1 GAIRLEPSGP
11 AASPDGPLLGGAVVD
26 PASGWSEAGF
36 PAPYTRA
43 VSDVAESRGR
53 RLALFP
59 DRQEVRAFDEMEP
72 ELGAP
77 VLAGAPFTALEG
89 HDTLIAAA
97 AGGQLYLVDPAA
109 LPRRRFESPPVA
121 SVVPVE
127 DGADVLGLALLG
139 RDVFVTTTT
148 GALYRIRVG
157 ALPIVDTRDVRVERV
172 ATGLG
177 VARHLAVDGEHAF
190 VAREAELQRVALASG
205 AVEELTLDAPI
216 RGVALDAGSLWA
228 AADRS
233 LWRIDAQ
240 APTWAGAERVRELAH
255 TITALAADQGRVVT
269 GHGPWGLQVH
279 AGSRARRVPSSALA
293 TPRAGAIVRGAEA
306 LRFELADP
314 AGLRALRL
322 ELGGRVVAS
331 SSQPPFALDA
341 PLPEGLV
348 NGRTYDL
355 VAVAEA
361 VDGTVWSSPARS
373 LVVDGDESPTNPGLT
388 VALTASA
395 SGTWIPG
402 TTELRA
408 QVQGSAHP
416 VARVEL
422 YRCDAPSGGDCA
434 LVASTPGPEFVFWR
448 ADAAGVHHY
457 FARVVDVH
465 GNGADSTRV
474 ELERV
479 VDGEA
484 PSIGGLRLEGPLKD
498 GQPIE
503 GQPYEV
509 VVEGL
514 ADAQSGFDVATLE
527 RNGAIVAV
535 TVVGG
540 ELRYSEPAPT
550 LAESLTYRVVARD
563 RAGLERTLSASFTV
577 REDAPPTALLE
588 GVAGGVDEGRA
599 QRVFATLADDVAMA
613 SARYRWQGAW
623 RPLPLGPRGP
633 DGTHRPSF
641 EITYEGERLTAPVDV
656 PLELEATDIAGHT
669 TAASVPVRV
678 RPLTAPQP
686 DQFHV
691 SAPDRIYLGTS
702 ATVSVELRNGGRPVT
717 LSLIDVSAEPIEV
730 ARRDGATTLAHT
742 FRVPDDYAHDALR
755 FFARAVDALGQTG
768 QSAVVEVPIVR
779 HPNTVAFVTG
789 AGATPAAAGAGDPV
803 SLTVEVRD
811 AAARPVAG
819 QPVRFLWRDAG
830 LERFVGLA
838 PTDGEGRGL
847 TFPPV
852 HMHHAHVRTAR
863 CDGHERG
870 GCEAAP
876 VGLTFES

>member
-1 GAIRLEPSGP
+1 
-11 AASPDGPLLGGAVVD
+11 
-26 PASGWSEAGF
+26 
-36 PAPYTRA
+36 
-43 VSDVAESRGR
+43 
-53 RLALFP
+53 
-59 DRQEVRAFDEMEP
+59 M
-72 ELGAP
+72 
-77 VLAGAPFTALEG
+77 
-89 HDTLIAAA
+89 
-97 AGGQLYLVDPAA
+97 
-109 LPRRRFESPPVA
+109 
-121 SVVPVE
+121 
-127 DGADVLGLALLG
+127 
-139 RDVFVTTTT
+139 
-148 GALYRIRVG
+148 
-157 ALPIVDTRDVRVERV
+157 
-172 ATGLG
+172 
-177 VARHLAVDGEHAF
+177 
-190 VAREAELQRVALASG
+190 
-205 AVEELTLDAPI
+205 
-216 RGVALDAGSLWA
+216 
-228 AADRS
+228 
-233 LWRIDAQ
+233 
-240 APTWAGAERVRELAH
+240 
-255 TITALAADQGRVVT
+255 
-269 GHGPWGLQVH
+269 
-279 AGSRARRVPSSALA
+279 
-293 TPRAGAIVRGAEA
+293 
-306 LRFELADP
+306 
-314 AGLRALRL
+314 
-322 ELGGRVVAS
+322 
-331 SSQPPFALDA
+331 
-341 PLPEGLV
+341 

-838 PTDGEGRGL
+838 PTDGEGRA
-847 TFPPV
+847 TVPFD
-852 HMHHAHVRTAR
+852 TAR
-863 CDGHERG
+863 PAGSYTLIARVEGFSLSAEHALSL
-870 GCEAAP
+870 AAP
-876 VGLTFES
+876 SLRFAAEAGLNPPNAPAGEPAPLAVVLESSTGAPLANQPITLELAEGEGAPALLGELTTDAAGRATYAFDTSRPVGAYSIEARAEPFGVDARHALEVTPGDPVELRVAPTRAAVEATQLARFTVQALDAAGNVVTAYDDAPFALTLPDPGLRFVPSPRLAIEDAGDGRERAVVTLAAGAAEVAIEAGTAPGAFAIALESAT